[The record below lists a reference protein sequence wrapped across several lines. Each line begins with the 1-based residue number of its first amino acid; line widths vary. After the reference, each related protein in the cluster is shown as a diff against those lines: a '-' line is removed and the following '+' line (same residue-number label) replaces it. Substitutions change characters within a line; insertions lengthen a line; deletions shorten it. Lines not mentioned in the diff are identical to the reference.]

1 MDEGRAFNTKWTD
14 EYSVVET
21 NNKVLCLICKE
32 VVSLFKDC
40 NLRRHHVQKH
50 AAKFDAYQGMFCKDK
65 TVKLKKSLSSQK
77 NLFQNVTTQTN
88 SKLVVWQQI

>member
-1 MDEGRAFNTKWTD
+1 MN
-14 EYSVVET
+14 
-21 NNKVLCLICKE
+21 
-32 VVSLFKDC
+32 
-40 NLRRHHVQKH
+40 KH